1 MTLAKVV
8 ISILCVY
15 SVSLHAQID
24 AKSTCAKTN
33 KLSELKIDSEAI
45 LSKCLNYQEVTTTE
59 IGPRSS
65 LKTNNSNSFNPS
77 LISKNSQAHF
87 DCDLE
92 SFRKNMGRLPCPGD
106 MQWVCSKS
114 FKTSVCMDRDLVQ
127 NPDGK
132 PMANLNRKQC
142 EDICRKQ
149 GKRLLTNNEWLVG
162 CTGTP
167 IEPCLNYRGTWP
179 PGHFSKVP
187 NHVCQKHSTTS
198 SQCMTSPDLT
208 GLMPE
213 ISAEC
218 RSEAGVRGCV
228 GTLGQWVS
236 DQLNNGNGRFNG
248 GLFPQKASSVIYS
261 TVAHG
266 PGYSDY
272 SIGCRCGKSID

>member
-1 MTLAKVV
+1 MKLANVAMVV
-8 ISILCVY
+8 ASFYSISLY
-15 SVSLHAQID
+15 AQKD
-24 AKSTCAKTN
+24 QASACAKTSTFN
-33 KLSELKIDSEAI
+33 ELKIDSQAI
-45 LSKCLNYQEVTTTE
+45 LSKCLNYQEVKTKE

-65 LKTNNSNSFNPS
+65 LKTNNSNSFNHS
-77 LISKNSQAHF
+77 LVSKNAKVHF

-92 SFRKNMGRLPCPGD
+92 SFRKSTGHLPCPSE

-114 FKTSVCMDRDLVQ
+114 FQTSICVDRDLVQ

-142 EDICRKQ
+142 ESICQKQ

-167 IEPCLNYRGTWP
+167 LDPCLNYRGTWP
-179 PGHFSKVP
+179 PGHFSKIP

-198 SQCMTSPDLT
+198 AQCMTSPDLT

-213 ISAEC
+213 ISEAC

-236 DQLNNGNGRFNG
+236 DQLSNGNGRFNG
-248 GLFPQKASSVIYS
+248 GLFPQKASSVVYS